1 MTQDCRATPRRA
13 GWPGSAVAVLLCAL
27 GAACLVTGVRLWRST
42 APDVGRMPP
51 VTAAPPASAGPSA
64 GETAPSRRAAAFA
77 PTRMRVPRIG
87 VDAAVVPVT
96 VQPDG
101 LLAVP
106 ADVRTVGWWSAG
118 GPAAAPS
125 GSVVLV
131 GHVDSARQGPGAFF
145 ALRTLRPG
153 DQVILSSAGGR
164 TAAYTVAARRQ
175 YQKNALPA
183 GELFDQDTTPRLVL
197 VTCGGTFDR
206 QTRHY
211 SDNVVVYALPALP
224 DDPRGAARP
233 AGRISN
239 VRYAAA
245 ALVEGMYR
253 D

>member
-13 GWPGSAVAVLLCAL
+13 GWPGIAVAVLLCAL

-42 APDVGRMPP
+42 APDVGRIPP

-64 GETAPSRRAAAFA
+64 GEPAPSRRAAAFA

-101 LLAVP
+101 LLALP
-106 ADVRTVGWWSAG
+106 ADVGTVGWWSAG

-175 YQKNALPA
+175 YQKNALPT
-183 GELFDQDTTPRLVL
+183 GDLFDPALQALGVARSRLPGRQL
-197 VTCGGTFDR
+197 GGGACERGEAMLTG
-206 QTRHY
+206 
-211 SDNVVVYALPALP
+211 SALPRDIRQA
-224 DDPRGAARP
+224 DPPLQRQCRGLRPARP
-233 AGRISN
+233 S
-239 VRYAAA
+239 
-245 ALVEGMYR
+245 
-253 D
+253 